1 MTRKIILFLSI
12 FILLLAAC
20 KPASS
25 TQVSEVPAPTQMSAS
40 EVQVTK
46 ATQVT
51 TASQPGCTVTS
62 RTADAEPTGDSLI
75 PPVAEQDWIKGPAD
89 AYVTIIEYGDFQ

>member
-12 FILLLAAC
+12 FMLLLAAC

-25 TQVSEVPAPTQMSAS
+25 THVTEVPAPTQKSAS
-40 EVQVTK
+40 EVQATK
-46 ATQVT
+46 TTQVT
-51 TASQPGCTVTS
+51 TASQSGCTVTS
-62 RTADAEPTGDSLI
+62 RTAGAEPTGESLI
-75 PPVAEQDWIKGPAD
+75 PPVVEQDWIKGPAD